1 MSSSHLTPG
10 QRALLQSE
18 LEQRYRQLERRLN
31 EHRGGRSRIEYA
43 RETRTQDDDDA
54 PQREGEREVDL
65 ALSDFETQEFTAVGE
80 ALQRMKGE
88 GYGLCTDCSTEI
100 PFDRLRAEP
109 WACRCVDCAA
119 AREQAEARRR

>member
-1 MSSSHLTPG
+1 MSTHLTAG
-10 QRALLQSE
+10 QRAWLRSE
-18 LEQRYRQLERRLN
+18 LEQRRQQLERRLN
-31 EHRGGRSRIEYA
+31 DHRGGRSRIEYA

-80 ALQRMKGE
+80 ALERMNGDD
-88 GYGLCTDCSTEI
+88 YGLCVDCTTEI

-109 WACRCVDCAA
+109 WASRCVGCAS
-119 AREQAEARRR
+119 AREQAAARRR